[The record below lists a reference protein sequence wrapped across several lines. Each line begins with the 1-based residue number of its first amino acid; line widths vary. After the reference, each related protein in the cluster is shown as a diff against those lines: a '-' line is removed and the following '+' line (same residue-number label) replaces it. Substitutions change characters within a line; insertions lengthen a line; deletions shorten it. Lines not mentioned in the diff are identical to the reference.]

1 MLYEYY
7 NACIACLM
15 HCLEYIYDILTII
28 MYGSVFRAM
37 LNVTDFVATY
47 IYIYVCAY
55 INAAELFFSKSVTTK
70 NEKRHCFLVMFSEV
84 VFVFRVLFHFIKH
97 KF

>member
-7 NACIACLM
+7 IACIACLM
-15 HCLEYIYDILTII
+15 HCLEYIHDILTII

-47 IYIYVCAY
+47 ICMCIYVPLMMYVAC
-55 INAAELFFSKSVTTK
+55 I
-70 NEKRHCFLVMFSEV
+70 
-84 VFVFRVLFHFIKH
+84 
-97 KF
+97 